1 MTLQKCLL
9 AGIIAGCLTVA
20 GQSIDASKAV
30 DLTYTFDRNTIY
42 WPTSTGFQW
51 DKQQWGK
58 SPGGY
63 WYTSANYAANEHG
76 GTHLDSPIHFH
87 EGGAATDQIPI
98 QRLIAPAVVIDIAA
112 ACARNPDYLLTVA
125 DITAWEKRYGRIK
138 DGTILLIRSGWGKFW
153 PNKKQY
159 LGTDKQGDVANL
171 HFPGI
176 SREASEFIARQRKVY
191 GVGIDT
197 ASIDHGPSKD
207 FIAHRILYAAGI
219 YGLENVANLER
230 VPITGATLIALP
242 VKIGGGTGGPA
253 RIVAILP

>member
-1 MTLQKCLL
+1 
-9 AGIIAGCLTVA
+9 
-20 GQSIDASKAV
+20 
-30 DLTYTFDRNTIY
+30 
-42 WPTSTGFQW
+42 
-51 DKQQWGK
+51 
-58 SPGGY
+58 
-63 WYTSANYAANEHG
+63 
-76 GTHLDSPIHFH
+76 
-87 EGGAATDQIPI
+87 
-98 QRLIAPAVVIDIAA
+98 
-112 ACARNPDYLLTVA
+112 
-125 DITAWEKRYGRIK
+125 
-138 DGTILLIRSGWGKFW
+138 LLIRSGWGKFW

>member
-1 MTLQKCLL
+1 MTQQLL
-9 AGIIAGCLTVA
+9 AIFVLASALA
-20 GQSIDASKAV
+20 AAQSIDVSKAI
-30 DLTYTFDRNTIY
+30 DLTYTFDKNTIY
-42 WPTSTGFQW
+42 WPTSSGFQW
-51 DKQQWGK
+51 EKTQWGK
-58 SPGGY
+58 SAGGY

-76 GTHLDSPIHFH
+76 GTHLDSPLHFH
-87 EGGAATDQIPI
+87 EGGASTDQIPL

-112 ACARNPDYLLTVA
+112 ACARNADYRLAVA
-125 DITAWEKRYGRIK
+125 DITAWEQRNSRIK
-138 DGTILLIRSGWGKFW
+138 DGTILLIRTGWGKFW

-176 SREASEFIARQRKVY
+176 SKEAAEFIAKQRKVY

-197 ASIDHGPSKD
+197 ASVDYGPSKD
-207 FIAHRILYAAGI
+207 FIAHRVLYGGGM

-230 VPITGATLIALP
+230 LPPTGATLIALP

-253 RIVAILP
+253 RIVALLP